1 MPNQS
6 HLSTKY
12 TVGDLFTPPLYSSFL
27 CSNQCPLD
35 QVKNHSDR
43 LPVMTERPIHIQGII
58 FRLTI
63 RAFYASLDLIVTNHN
78 NHEHKY
84 EKGVVEEEA
93 EKHIIAILQCP
104 TDLSSSPSASSSW
117 RTKIRR
123 ECKLGTEIEICG
135 TFSSSSPSSLSSSS
149 NYANKRFHVSVFTQH
164 NIHNAHELTL
174 MMKIIQIQKWDL
186 IQCQTMRQKY
196 YPGTNNIAVTSS
208 NDDNAKIKRC
218 SIENATSSNTSM
230 EEKQFSGGHT
240 GGGLGKLKKGEIIA
254 DFLIHLVGS
263 ILFPNDHNLTNNN
276 QDQNLQEDANHTN
289 SMNKLN
295 DKHNECIQSRFIN
308 FSTKN
313 NNIQKYDSDKYTKII
328 EYLNSGSGV
337 CDIAGGNGHLS
348 LALAL
353 KGIHSTV
360 IDPRE
365 SVGKLPGRDRK
376 FLRKALKQTQM
387 IQTQP
392 QPIEFS
398 TIRAWFSKRPDGI
411 DTGFREGSTSIEH
424 DNDYVPVCTICS
436 SDGLL
441 SSCSAIIALHPDEA
455 TGEIVE
461 FAVKHRKLFIV
472 VPCCVFSRLFPF
484 RYKPSSMT
492 GKNEEKEIVS
502 TYSDLIEYL
511 VDKDENIQ
519 VTKLDFDGANLAV
532 WSTFQ

>member
-1 MPNQS
+1 MFGIQV
-6 HLSTKY
+6 LRST
-12 TVGDLFTPPLYSSFL
+12 L
-27 CSNQCPLD
+27 
-35 QVKNHSDR
+35 
-43 LPVMTERPIHIQGII
+43 IQGII
-58 FRLTI
+58 FRRTI

-78 NHEHKY
+78 NNENKN
-84 EKGVVEEEA
+84 EKGEEE
-93 EKHIIAILQCP
+93 EHIIVILQCP
-104 TDLSSSPSASSSW
+104 TDLSSSSSASSSW

-135 TFSSSSPSSLSSSS
+135 TFSSASSSSSSYSSS
-149 NYANKRFHVSVFTQH
+149 NYASKRFHVSTFTQH
-164 NIHNAHELTL
+164 SIHNAHELTF
-174 MMKIIQIQKWDL
+174 MIKIIQIQKWDL

-196 YPGTNNIAVTSS
+196 YPGTNNIDVTSS
-208 NDDNAKIKRC
+208 NDDSIKEKRC
-218 SIENATSSNTSM
+218 NINNATRSASM
-230 EEKQFSGGHT
+230 EEKPSSGGHA
-240 GGGLGKLKKGEIIA
+240 GGGLGKRKQGEIIA

-263 ILFPNDHNLTNNN
+263 ILFPNDQDVHKNE
-276 QDQNLQEDANHTN
+276 QDQNLQENTNNAN
-289 SMNKLN
+289 SLNKLN
-295 DKHNECIQSRFIN
+295 DKHNEFIQSRFIN
-308 FSTKN
+308 FST
-313 NNIQKYDSDKYTKII
+313 NNIQKYDNDKYTKII

-376 FLRKALKQTQM
+376 LLRKALKQTQ
-387 IQTQP
+387 IQTKPQSQPQP

-411 DTGFREGSTSIEH
+411 DTGFREGSTSIESDH
-424 DNDYVPVCTICS
+424 DYIPVCTICS

-492 GKNEEKEIVS
+492 GKDEEKEIVS

-511 VDKDENIQ
+511 VDKDESIQ

-532 WSTFQ
+532 WSAFQ